1 MSVMVRLY
9 VDICRLPGGTGG
21 AAFSGA
27 PISNT
32 PGYGGSPVGGG
43 PGTVP
48 NGQTIRLQQSELV
61 PGTID
66 QPTAANIGTA
76 ITTAATDLQA
86 QITTAMIAAIDNWRL
101 GGE

>member
-1 MSVMVRLY
+1 MSVMVRVY
-9 VDICRLPGGTGG
+9 ADICRLPGGTGG

-27 PISNT
+27 PIANT
-32 PGYGGSPVGGG
+32 PGYNGSPVGGG

-48 NGQTIRLQQSELV
+48 NGQTIRLQVAELV

-76 ITTAATDLQA
+76 LTSAATDLQA
-86 QITTAMIAAIDNWRL
+86 QITTAVITQIDNWRL